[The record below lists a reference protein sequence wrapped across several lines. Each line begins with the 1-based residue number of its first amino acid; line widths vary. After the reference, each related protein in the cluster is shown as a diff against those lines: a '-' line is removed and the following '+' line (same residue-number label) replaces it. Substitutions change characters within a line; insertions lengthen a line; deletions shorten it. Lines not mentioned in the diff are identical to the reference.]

1 MATPN
6 LSLPTVTEGATNN
19 ESQVNDFLIV
29 LDGLGAARVED
40 RDLTAPPG
48 SPSDGQMYIVG
59 ASATGDWAGQDG
71 NLAIYDTTNGWAF
84 VAPTGGMQV
93 FIHDEKEL
101 NCYSS
106 QESLWFPVQERWST
120 TEHWTGKYGKGGGK
134 IWSKCLEGITCPNAG
149 TVNTAHGITSVT
161 LTAPVKFQD
170 AFYDGSTVS
179 EANYDAGTVRLYAEL
194 DATNYILKSNVNLS
208 AYTCDVRLEYQKA

>member
-6 LSLPTVTEGATNN
+6 LSLPAVTEGATNN
-19 ESQVNDFLIV
+19 ESQVNDALKIV
-29 LDGLGAARVED
+29 DGLIAHRVED
-40 RDLTAPPG
+40 RDLTTPPTG
-48 SPSDGQMYIVG
+48 VNGKMYIVG

-71 NLAIYDTTNGWAF
+71 NLAIYDTTNGWQF

-120 TEHWTGKYGKGGGK
+120 TEHWTGKYGKSGAK
-134 IWSKCLEGITCPNAG
+134 IWSKCLEGITCPNSG

-161 LTAPVKFQD
+161 LTAPIKFQD
-170 AFYDGSTVS
+170 TFHNGTTAS
-179 EANYDAGTVRLYAEL
+179 EINYDSGTARIYAEL
-194 DATNYILKSNVNLS
+194 NATNYILKSNVDLS
-208 AYTCDVRLEYQKA
+208 SYTCDVRLEYQKA